1 MGKKKN
7 HYHFCN
13 GHAGL
18 NAVQAIRKVADNNV
32 LINGGAFRTT
42 CAINGCMPT
51 KIAPDLANTLE
62 KREHY
67 KEPGIEGAQK
77 PLTNSEKMPG
87 YLCDMREMFADLLL
101 ADTAGEMGDELID
114 GYAEIPISPPRRG
127 VHA

>member
-1 MGKKKN
+1 MGKRNN

-18 NAVQAIRKVADNNV
+18 NAAQAIRKVADNDL

-51 KIAPDLANTLE
+51 KITPDLANTLE

-67 KEPGIEGAQK
+67 KKPGIEGAQK
-77 PLTNSEKMPG
+77 LHANREKMLG
-87 YLCDMREMFADLLL
+87 YRCGMREMFADLLP
-101 ADTAGEMGDELID
+101 ANTAGEMGYELID
-114 GYAEIPISPPRRG
+114 GYAESLSPHPG
-127 VHA
+127 QVYA